1 MEELTTKMHSEFNI
15 SNDLEIKHRCFNA
28 LEDHIIYSDSIETV
42 TVRYNVTEK
51 QMNIYRK
58 EFEASLSTI

>member
-1 MEELTTKMHSEFNI
+1 MEEVTTKMYGEFNI
-15 SNDLEIKHRCFNA
+15 SNELEIKHRCFNA
-28 LEDHIIYSDSIETV
+28 LEDHIIYADSIETV